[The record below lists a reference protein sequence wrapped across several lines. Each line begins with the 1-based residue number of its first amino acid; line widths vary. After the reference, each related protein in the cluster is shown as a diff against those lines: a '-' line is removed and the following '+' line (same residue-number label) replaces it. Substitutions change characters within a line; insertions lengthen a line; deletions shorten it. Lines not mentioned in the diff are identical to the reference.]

1 MIYTESEKDS
11 LRKFMRVE
19 SPLVTY
25 ARSLRNDGSQSA
37 EVEPDLLKGIDVDNL
52 PDDLKAKLT
61 EANNQY
67 KTTFKTAKEASAAQ
81 EKADKLAREH
91 QARADRNFELL
102 RKHNLVDSTGKP
114 SVEGVE
120 YPKFASLQKL
130 QDKIAKQMGVKPEV
144 AGQYAQ
150 MMQIALEE
158 QEASI
163 MQKVGNGLQSTFQTV
178 SSLQSDRLLEGAMAR
193 DKDGILQID
202 DVYKSVKTNLDAL
215 IAQGTTIIPD
225 TINNL
230 ADMAYGQYIK
240 GLKPEER
247 EKVLNPVTPTPSFST
262 RRGGA
267 VAAPVKPNYSAGN
280 EPTAANA
287 ETADAVAQT
296 VAHMNKGLKK
306 GNR

>member
-11 LRKFMRVE
+11 LRRFMRVE
-19 SPLVTY
+19 SPLTTY
-25 ARSLRNDGSQSA
+25 ARSLRNDASQA
-37 EVEPDLLKGIDVDNL
+37 ADVEPNLLAGIDVDNL

-67 KTTFKTAKEASAAQ
+67 KTTVKTAKDTAEAKD
-81 EKADKLAREH
+81 KADKLAREH

-114 SVEGVE
+114 SVEGVDD
-120 YPKFASLQKL
+120 PKVASLQKL
-130 QDKIAKQMGVKPEV
+130 QDKIAKQMNVKPEV

-178 SSLQSDRLLEGAMAR
+178 SSLQSDRLLEGAMAQ

-202 DVYKSVKTNLDAL
+202 TVYKSVKENLDAL
-215 IAQGTTIIPD
+215 ISQGTTIIPD

-247 EKVLNPVTPTPSFST
+247 EKVLNPQTVTPSFST

-267 VAAPVKPNYSAGN
+267 VNAPVIPAHRGGN
-280 EPTAANA
+280 EPIAANA
-287 ETADAVAQT
+287 ETAAAVAQT
-296 VAHMNKGLKK
+296 VALMSKGLKK
-306 GNR
+306 GGK